1 MDVAGIF
8 NAMESHAL
16 AVGVFDR
23 VNTHEPKSAPGR
35 GLTCALWVQRLRMI
49 SSGLTSASVGL
60 DFLVRIYTSMLA
72 DPQDAID
79 PEVLVALDTLGAAYV
94 GDFTL
99 GGLVR
104 AVDVRGIE
112 GVSLGAQA
120 GYLKQDQTQF
130 RVMDMT
136 VPLLVND
143 VWSEQP

>member
-23 VNTHEPKSAPGR
+23 VNTHEPKSAPGH
-35 GLTCALWVQRLRMI
+35 GLTCALWMQRLRMI
-49 SSGLTSASVGL
+49 SSGLTSASVAL
-60 DFLVRIYTSMLA
+60 DFLVRIYTSMLS

-112 GVSLGAQA
+112 GVPLGAQA

-130 RVMDMT
+130 RVMDVT